1 MARYKPGTIRHGAF
15 QGLSFRDFNFV
26 VEYTKDFNPR
36 RASVACG
43 MDPDTG
49 YIFRKKTH
57 IVEAIETFL
66 ARRVE
71 ASDIDAEWVLMEAVD
86 NVLISK
92 QLGKMSASNAA
103 LNIVAKHCNV
113 DAYAAEKVKID
124 TADDVV
130 QRLKRARDR
139 SNPDMKDILV
149 TSFL

>member
-1 MARYKPGTIRHGAF
+1 MARYKVGTIRHGEFA
-15 QGLSFRDFNFV
+15 GLPFRDFNFV

-36 RASVACG
+36 RAAVACG
-43 MDPDTG
+43 MEPESG
-49 YIFRKKTH
+49 YPYRKKPE
-57 IVEAIETFL
+57 IIAAIELIL

-92 QLGKMSASNAA
+92 ELGKMSASNAA

-130 QRLKRARDR
+130 QRLQRARKR
-139 SNPDMKDILV
+139 IKPDDKP
-149 TSFL
+149 SFL

>member
-1 MARYKPGTIRHGAF
+1 MMPRYKPGTIRHGAF

-26 VEYTKDFNPR
+26 TEYTKDFNAR
-36 RASVACG
+36 RAAVACG
-43 MDPDTG
+43 MQPETG
-49 YIFRKKTH
+49 YTHRNKAH
-57 IVEAIETFL
+57 IVEVIEMFL

-86 NVLISK
+86 NVLIAK
-92 QLGKMSASNAA
+92 QLGKLSASNAA

-130 QRLKRARDR
+130 QRLKRARTRANLELD
-139 SNPDMKDILV
+139 NDKP
-149 TSFL
+149 SFL